1 MAILDRL
8 SNLFN
13 PGPQAGSR
21 GDIAIQRQ
29 VQEQKQQASDR
40 LATYEMNLNNDLKR
54 FEQQGGRNLQE
65 DQPGYDNWRQTF
77 NPNRPTPKDYVYVY
91 GKEEGLQKLNEIG
104 LGQAILGPGKQFD
117 PVNSYL
123 NEQGELVPF
132 VRVADADQGRFYSA
146 PFTLDGRKFSEVVQ
160 EASPDGLAAD
170 EGYAIDLK
178 ALDPVFAKFKT
189 DVYNRPQAEAFF
201 EAVGYDQP
209 IRWNTPEART
219 DILNLLSS
227 EGMLEAQQ
235 TQDTQDLEAA
245 GAPTEVV
252 GGEPAPTPA
261 PMAASN
267 PVFGSVEE
275 FKRQFNKID
284 PKQKPA
290 SGRLGVPAGSLTG
303 MPYNLN
309 RLEGVDVSSYL
320 KDSSTHPLNFS
331 DNDWNSMTSN
341 EQANAIKLENQIHQS
356 NLTNAIVEGR
366 NQINRP
372 QNLEKVKN
380 WFKTNESKLKTSFEN
395 DQKLFEEF
403 NAGPYA
409 FARKYSG
416 VNQNEIFGQPIAPK
430 TVNSL
435 KKESVV
441 STKLDDKTVKSI
453 MLAASNQDIVSFTNQ
468 IQDLIASDKLSE
480 TGQQTLASVLQQYNN
495 NFQRANDSTRLAM
508 VGDMAASLSKE
519 SLAQFMPYMMR
530 FAQSGVL
537 NFEADQLALDEAKLA
552 QDQLEFETT
561 QAQKA
566 LDETAISK
574 DAVDLINEIS
584 PIDPSDI
591 KGKGYGQR
599 VSSVLNR
606 AVRSGSAS
614 DKANAEDAL
623 NIFISK
629 AIENIA
635 NRDTW
640 IKNPLTKWMFPK
652 VPGRELQLPPEV
664 RAFDKEDN
672 PITTIEDANNIS
684 YFRLVGVGD
693 QVVGEPIRRGELDTD
708 FGTNISEI
716 LFYQSLLGRK

>member
-29 VQEQKQQASDR
+29 VQEQKQQANDR
-40 LATYEMNLNNDLKR
+40 LATYEMNLNNDLR
-54 FEQQGGRNLQE
+54 RLEQQGSADLPTDLPEWQ
-65 DQPGYDNWRQTF
+65 NWRQTF
-77 NPNRPTPKDYVYVY
+77 NPSRPTPKDYIYTY
-91 GKEEGLQKLNEIG
+91 GLQEGLQKINEIG
-104 LGQAILGPGKQFD
+104 LGQGIFGPGKQFD

-160 EASPDGLAAD
+160 EAGPDGLAAD
-170 EGYAIDLK
+170 EGYAINLK
-178 ALDPVFAKFKT
+178 ALDPVFTRFKT

-201 EAVGYDQP
+201 ESVGYDQP
-209 IRWNTPEART
+209 INWNTPQART

-235 TQDTQDLEAA
+235 VQDTQDLEAA

-252 GGEPAPTPA
+252 GGEPAPAPA
-261 PMAASN
+261 PVAASN

-275 FKRQFNKID
+275 FKSQLRTKTTSYSPLPGTGIQMKGDAIPQIPQEIKDKYPTYVID
-284 PKQKPA
+284 K
-290 SGRLGVPAGSLTG
+290 T
-303 MPYNLN
+303 
-309 RLEGVDVSSYL
+309 
-320 KDSSTHPLNFS
+320 THALNFS
-331 DNDWNSMTSN
+331 DADWESMTSE
-341 EQANAIKLENQIHQS
+341 EQASAIKYENKLQQES
-356 NLTNAIVEGR
+356 LDTVLKNGR

-395 DQKLFEEF
+395 DQNLFEEF
-403 NAGPYA
+403 NADPYA

-416 VNQNEIFGQPIAPK
+416 INQNEIFGKPVAPK
-430 TVNSL
+430 DVNSL

-468 IQDLIASDKLSE
+468 IQDLIADGRLSE

-495 NFQRANDSTRLAM
+495 NFQRAKDSTRLAM

-519 SLAQFMPYMMR
+519 SLTQFMPYMMR
-530 FAQSGVL
+530 FAQSGKL
-537 NFEADQLALDEAKLA
+537 NFEGDRLALDEAKLV
-552 QDQLEFETT
+552 QDQLEFKTT

-574 DAVDLINEIS
+574 DAVDLINEIA
-584 PIDPSDI
+584 PIDPADI
-591 KGKGYGQR
+591 TGKGYGQR

-614 DKANAEDAL
+614 DKANAEDAI

-629 AIENIA
+629 AIQNLSDQSFW
-635 NRDTW
+635 NN
-640 IKNPLTKWMFPK
+640 NPITGWMFAD

-664 RAFDKEDN
+664 RAFDAQNNE
-672 PITTIEDANNIS
+672 ITSIEDANKIS
-684 YFRLVGVGD
+684 YFRNVGVGD
-693 QVVGEPIRRGELDTD
+693 QVVGNKISRSRLDKD
-708 FGTNISEI
+708 FGVNMSEI
-716 LFYQSLLGRK
+716 LFYQSLLGRE